1 MNNTFFAKQIVRKI
15 FFEDWA
21 LKLTAL
27 AITLALWFV
36 VTGLSTPTTRRITV
50 PLNLTTASNAQI
62 SSSAQQEVEI
72 EISGDKR
79 RIEQINR
86 SELSAT
92 VDLTEAPMGDRVV
105 LLEPESVYVPLPQ
118 GVKLSEVAPSR
129 IVVALERVEE
139 RDLEVRAETKG
150 QLPAGYELY
159 SSLVIPPRVRVRGPE
174 SVMRTIEFVKTE
186 KIDITG
192 RKGDFTALQVPVLAS
207 QPRAAVLNTV
217 VDVQLRIGEHRI
229 ERSFTLPIAGVGK
242 NATFVLYGPRTVMAK
257 MHADDLRVEMSLND
271 SGEEQPQVI
280 LPPDL
285 EDLIEVKKV
294 TLR

>member
-192 RKGDFTALQVPVLAS
+192 RKGDFTALQVPVVAS

>member
-139 RDLEVRAETKG
+139 RDLEVRTETKG

-242 NATFVLYGPRTVMAK
+242 NATFVLYGPRTVLAK

-271 SGEEQPQVI
+271 GGEEQPQVI
-280 LPPDL
+280 LPPDM
-285 EDLIEVKKV
+285 EELIEVKKV
-294 TLR
+294 SIR

>member
-192 RKGDFTALQVPVLAS
+192 RKGDFTALQVPVVAS

-280 LPPDL
+280 LPPDM
-285 EDLIEVKKV
+285 EELIEVKKV
-294 TLR
+294 SIR

>member
-1 MNNTFFAKQIVRKI
+1 MNSTFFAKQIVRKI

-50 PLNLTTASNAQI
+50 PLNLMTASNAQI

-139 RDLEVRAETKG
+139 RDIEVRAEIKG

-159 SSLVIPPRVRVRGPE
+159 SSFVIPPRVRVRGPE
-174 SVMRTIEFVKTE
+174 SVMRTIEFVKTD

-192 RKGDFTALQVPVLAS
+192 RKGDFTALQVPVIAS

-217 VDVQLRIGEHRI
+217 VDVQVRIGEHRI
-229 ERSFTLPIAGVGK
+229 ERSFTLPIAGGGK
-242 NATFVLYGPRTVMAK
+242 NAIFVLYGPRSVMAK
-257 MHADDLRVEMSLND
+257 VHADDLRVEMSLND

-294 TLR
+294 SIR